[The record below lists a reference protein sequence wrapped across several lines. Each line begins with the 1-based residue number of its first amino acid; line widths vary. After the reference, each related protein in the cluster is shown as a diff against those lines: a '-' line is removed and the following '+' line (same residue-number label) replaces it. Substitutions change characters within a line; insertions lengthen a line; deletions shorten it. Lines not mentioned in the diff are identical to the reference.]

1 MSNIS
6 NPTAYKMLIGGEWV
20 DAEDD
25 KRFESVDPATGS
37 VWAMFPRAKAADAD
51 KAVLAA
57 DKAFNGTWGL
67 MSPQRAG

>member
-37 VWAMFPRAKAADAD
+37 VWAMFPGPKQPMLT
-51 KAVLAA
+51 KLC
-57 DKAFNGTWGL
+57 
-67 MSPQRAG
+67 